1 MLEKWSFSR
10 PRRKLDKTTTDL
22 VFMPCLEGV
31 ALVAEGLEVVEGV
44 GATVTLGD
52 DVIDIGRRRCATNA
66 QGRAGEGELAKLLP

>member
-1 MLEKWSFSR
+1 
-10 PRRKLDKTTTDL
+10 
-22 VFMPCLEGV
+22 MPCFQCV
-31 ALVAEGLEVVEGV
+31 ALVAEGLKVVEGV